1 MKRTTLLLMALTL
14 LGARGA
20 WAGNDFSVNVVLGD
34 DGKIAACSVAA
45 LATTDDDDVVKV
57 AVKDGKG
64 KAQTPG
70 EPMTVRVL
78 DGAKE
83 VAKTDL
89 DAANG
94 ALARGTY
101 ANLKLSLMDA
111 KGTEICTKMLAPA
124 PKDAAVPRLK
134 VDSPAPA
141 SELDASPLNEQA
153 LAWLAA
159 KKISGHVVT
168 GGVHGKVYR
177 LYHLPDGTPAF
188 PMPAH
193 ASEED
198 RVELWLVLPSGAKA
212 AVEVIAC
219 EKAPDVRV
227 YGSYKDAFDDVGKLH
242 GLADIEFV
250 LTSYPK
256 PLQCAGTLTYKI
268 TPTGKGTG
276 GSTTNAITLDPVYR
290 FEWSVGYGFDF
301 GKPRRVGLADRQGA
315 SGAGSDKVV
324 VDPSEFTGA
333 KPIITLLVDVCGTN
347 PAELDW
353 CDRFLN
359 PTIWIDPTRLQKGFG
374 VGLTVRP
381 FFGVGILAGVSV
393 FKSTELADGVGAKPG
408 DTWTAAGDLPTKEV
422 FNRQSLGLLL
432 AATVDADIF
441 AKLLK

>member
-1 MKRTTLLLMALTL
+1 MKRTTLLLMALTVF
-14 LGARGA
+14 GARGA
-20 WAGNDFSVNVVLGD
+20 WAGNDFNVNVVLGN
-34 DGKIAACSVAA
+34 DGKVAACTVAA
-45 LATTDDDDVVKV
+45 LATADQDDGVNVS
-57 AVKDGKG
+57 VKDGNG
-64 KAQTPG
+64 KAQAPS
-70 EPMTVRVL
+70 EVLSVQVL

-83 VAKTDL
+83 FAKLDL
-89 DAANG
+89 DAPNA
-94 ALARGTY
+94 ALPRGMY

-111 KGTEICTKMLAPA
+111 KGAVIEACTKLLAPA
-124 PKDAAVPRLK
+124 PKDPGIKAEPV
-134 VDSPAPA
+134 APP
-141 SELDASPLNEQA
+141 SELNASLLNEQA
-153 LAWLAA
+153 LIWLAN
-159 KKISGHVVT
+159 KKITGHAVT

-198 RVELWLVLPSGAKA
+198 RIELWLVLPSGAKA
-212 AVEVIAC
+212 TVEVIAC
-219 EKAPDVRV
+219 DKVPDVRV
-227 YGSYKDAFDDVGKLH
+227 HGSYKDVLDDAGQLH
-242 GLADIEFV
+242 GREAIEFV

-276 GSTTNAITLDPVYR
+276 GSTTNAIILDPVYR

-301 GKPRRVGLADRQGA
+301 GKPRRLGLADRQPA
-315 SGAGSDKVV
+315 SGAGADKVV

-353 CDRFLN
+353 CDRYLN
-359 PTIWIDPTRLQKGFG
+359 PTLWLDPTRLQKGFG

-393 FKSTELADGVGAKPG
+393 FKSTELADGVSVNPG
-408 DTWTAAGDLPTKEV
+408 DTWTATGDLPTKEV
-422 FNRQSLGLLL
+422 FNRKSLGLML